1 MQWQKG
7 DKVFSLQIILLQFCR
22 QVFPWMSLRLCPKEA
37 GCVCMCFTMTE
48 KEMEVVILAFDVYY
62 NKMANAEMLSF
73 TKGASLSVIC

>member
-1 MQWQKG
+1 
-7 DKVFSLQIILLQFCR
+7 
-22 QVFPWMSLRLCPKEA
+22 MSLRLCPKEA